1 MPLILFEIIGW
12 LGMILILV
20 AYWLV
25 SIGKISAA
33 SKSYQY
39 LNLFGA
45 GFVIVNVAFHSAL
58 PSVALNTVWF
68 FIALYGL
75 FQKTKT

>member
-1 MPLILFEIIGW
+1 MPIIFEIIGW
-12 LGMILILV
+12 VGTIAIMV

-25 SIGKISAA
+25 SSGKIFPV
-33 SKSYQY
+33 SKTYQL

-58 PSVALNTVWF
+58 PSVALNTIWF
-68 FIALYGL
+68 FVALYGL
-75 FQKTKT
+75 FRKPKV